1 MRLLEFSEATVPHY
15 AIKDLPADDKARSGH
30 WSLEVSGDTA
40 AGTWTSRDGKKKLP
54 IRLKRAPLLS
64 DVGVDFNQLSATYNN
79 IWFGYEK
86 IAGADKPISF
96 GEVTLAF
103 EKDRAFNLPM
113 PVFTA
118 FPDKAS
124 MAQANDLLRQYYK
137 GSLIANR
144 DCINGLNSQ
153 PTEPY
158 EPEYN
163 FEFVYASP
171 RVVTISEGGSV
182 FCGGAHP
189 NNYVSYLTF
198 DLVNGQQIGGLYQL
212 DLKSTGFW

>member
-1 MRLLEFSEATVPHY
+1 MTCCA
-15 AIKDLPADDKARSGH
+15 K
-30 WSLEVSGDTA
+30 
-40 AGTWTSRDGKKKLP
+40 
-54 IRLKRAPLLS
+54 
-64 DVGVDFNQLSATYNN
+64 
-79 IWFGYEK
+79 
-86 IAGADKPISF
+86 
-96 GEVTLAF
+96 
-103 EKDRAFNLPM
+103 
-113 PVFTA
+113 
-118 FPDKAS
+118 
-124 MAQANDLLRQYYK
+124 YYK

-163 FEFVYASP
+163 FEVVYASP

-212 DLKSTGFW
+212 DLSPRGFGEVLKLADKQERIAFESFALGALASCRCCRRRNWRRWLWWCWLHG